1 LLKSFE
7 LLAEQPFDRMSMRF
21 DLLVEAAI
29 RCDQAAGFL
38 AKAAA
43 MVPEGPPPKA
53 VPHPPAG
60 PPPGWPAASDLVEGG
75 LVERCPEPKARPI
88 GKRAQLPRYI
98 GGRAHPPEGPPPGW
112 PAAKARPS
120 AAGPSSG
127 GPAAEGEWHDYDGAA
142 SKEYDSDYDASGK
155 EHNYDAS
162 GKAYHYYDAS
172 GKEYDASGKEYDY
185 DAAGKENGYDYSGKE
200 YDASGEEYDYVY
212 DASGKEYDYDA
223 AGKEYDYDYPGKE
236 YDASGKE
243 YDYGATGKSTGMH
256 KGNKKAKSTG
266 KWNAKLKAPPLRTVN
281 KTSTGSKKG
290 KGARP

>member
-1 LLKSFE
+1 
-7 LLAEQPFDRMSMRF
+7 MSMQF
-21 DLLVEAAI
+21 DLWVEAAI

-43 MVPEGPPPKA
+43 MVQEGPPPKA
-53 VPHPPAG
+53 VPHPPPG
-60 PPPGWPAASDLVEGG
+60 PPPGWPAASDSVEGG

-88 GKRAQLPRYI
+88 GKRAQLPRYL

-120 AAGPSSG
+120 AAGPSSR

-155 EHNYDAS
+155 EYNYDAS
-162 GKAYHYYDAS
+162 GKAYHDYDASGKEYDAS

-200 YDASGEEYDYVY
+200 YDASGEEYD